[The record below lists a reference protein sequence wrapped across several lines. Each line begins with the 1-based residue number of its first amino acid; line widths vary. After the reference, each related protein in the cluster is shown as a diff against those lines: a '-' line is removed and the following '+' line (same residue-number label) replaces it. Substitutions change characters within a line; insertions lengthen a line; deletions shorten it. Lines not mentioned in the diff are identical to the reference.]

1 MDSKGTQL
9 YMYMYPFSP
18 KLPSHPGCHITV
30 SASLYPSSLKLAPCV
45 EATVVVP
52 SPSHFLALMGWW
64 VGEYTARENVCCA
77 VLSDT

>member
-30 SASLYPSSLKLAPCV
+30 SASLYPSSLKLVPCV
-45 EATVVVP
+45 EVPVVVP
-52 SPSHFLALMGWW
+52 SASHFLALMVWW
-64 VGEYTARENVCCA
+64 VGGVYSERERLLCCA
-77 VLSDT
+77 